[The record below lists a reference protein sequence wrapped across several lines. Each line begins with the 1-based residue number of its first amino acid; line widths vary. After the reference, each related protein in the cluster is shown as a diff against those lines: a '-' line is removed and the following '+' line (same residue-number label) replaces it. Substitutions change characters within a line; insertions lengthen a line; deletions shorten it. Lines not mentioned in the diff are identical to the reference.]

1 VKPKIIIG
9 AIAVVSQ
16 FFASHSSSLAAGY
29 LTNINICSRFP
40 HTIMFSM
47 AYPDQGDGSASG
59 DWISRG
65 WLPIDTGYC
74 YYFDNALRLP
84 TFYFRAVS
92 VPFRLNG
99 RSVRGTWGDTG
110 TNLKSFRVPK
120 STDVAY
126 NYWRADV
133 KSSVQRMD
141 SFASFAIWDPK
152 ATVDAGHAD
161 LVLTFNAD
169 ETTGIDLTLPAP
181 K

>member
-1 VKPKIIIG
+1 VKPQFVIG
-9 AIAVVSQ
+9 AFAVAFQ
-16 FFASHSSSLAAGY
+16 FFAPVSTSMAAGY
-29 LTNINICSRFP
+29 LTNINICSSFP

-47 AYPDQGDGSASG
+47 AYPSEGDGSSPG
-59 DWISRG
+59 NWISRG

-74 YYFDNALRLP
+74 YYFDNSLHLT

-99 RSVRGTWGDTG
+99 RSVRGTWGDKG

-141 SFASFAIWDPK
+141 SFASFVIWDAK
-152 ATVDAGHAD
+152 STVDAGHAD

-169 ETTGIDLTLPAP
+169 ETTAIDLKLPAP